1 MDRFSPSP
9 LSGHQEV
16 GIAGRGIARP
26 GGLNAVGAGFIVI
39 KFYIDVLPSLSE
51 DDQVKKQT
59 PRVDGSMET
68 VERSREELW
77 ILALTGGDFVVTTL
91 AILWL
96 SAIMSALV
104 DNIPF
109 VATMIPMVEGMM
121 PVFQSSVIPTERL
134 TTIWWALAAG
144 ACLGGNGSLIA
155 ASANVI
161 VAGIA
166 EQNGVPIRFLPFLKI
181 AFPIML
187 LQIAIATVYF
197 WLRYL

>member
-16 GIAGRGIARP
+16 GIAARGIARP
-26 GGLNAVGAGFIVI
+26 GGLIAVGAGFIVI

-121 PVFQSSVIPTERL
+121 PVFQSSGIPTEQL

>member
-16 GIAGRGIARP
+16 GIAERGIARP

-59 PRVDGSMET
+59 PHVDGSMET

-109 VATMIPMVEGMM
+109 VATMIPMIEGMI
-121 PVFQSSVIPTERL
+121 PVFQSSGIPTEQL

-144 ACLGGNGSLIA
+144 AC
-155 ASANVI
+155 SA
-161 VAGIA
+161 GT
-166 EQNGVPIRFLPFLKI
+166 ER
-181 AFPIML
+181 
-187 LQIAIATVYF
+187 
-197 WLRYL
+197 